1 MLAAEAEK
9 ASELRS
15 FEEEREELAERL
27 ATAETLASTKAD
39 GLQAAQAEI
48 SKYRQRCQV
57 LEQQVTSAEAELAQ
71 SQEELQKA
79 QNHHQDCNDQCFEQ
93 LGTGS
98 GTDPSGNRMELQ
110 SVLLENAAYKDHA
123 LQDTSNIPRR
133 PDSPRTTPY
142 QHIPKFSP
150 NSKTPD
156 VNPMVPIASIL
167 FSITPIYPQYIPSLP
182 IYKALISPIYN
193 PKP

>member
-1 MLAAEAEK
+1 MLAAEAKK

-57 LEQQVTSAEAELAQ
+57 LEQWVTSAEAELAQ
-71 SQEELQKA
+71 SQEELQKV
-79 QNHHQDCNDQCFEQ
+79 QNHHQDCKDHCCEQ

-110 SVLLENAAYKDHA
+110 SVLIENAAYKDHA
-123 LQDTSNIPRR
+123 LQDTSSIPRR
-133 PDSPRTTPY
+133 NPNSPRTTP
-142 QHIPKFSP
+142 
-150 NSKTPD
+150 
-156 VNPMVPIASIL
+156 
-167 FSITPIYPQYIPSLP
+167 
-182 IYKALISPIYN
+182 
-193 PKP
+193 